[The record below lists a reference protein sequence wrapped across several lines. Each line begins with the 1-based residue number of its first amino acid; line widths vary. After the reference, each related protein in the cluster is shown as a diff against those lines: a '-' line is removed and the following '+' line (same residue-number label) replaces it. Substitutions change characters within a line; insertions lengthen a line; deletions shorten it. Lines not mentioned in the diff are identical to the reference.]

1 MNDATLVR
9 SLGRLECPKIAIILR
24 LWYYVFMQKEAQARI
39 KINKLLEQSGWRF
52 EADKNGSANIQ
63 LEPGVRYSELGD
75 DFEHESHGFIDF
87 LLLDKDGRPLVVVE
101 AKKES
106 IDPLSAKEQARNY
119 ARNVSARFIILSN
132 GNIHYFWDTKHG
144 NPDTISR
151 FPTQE
156 SITQYET
163 YIPNPA
169 ELAQTKVDD
178 NYIVASQMPG
188 FAKDPAFKDENT
200 RVEFLRTHNLKQ
212 MRPYQ
217 VRAIKRLQEAAQENT
232 NRFLFEMATGT
243 GKTLVSAA
251 VIKLFLKS
259 GNARRVLFLVDR
271 LELEDQAKKAFKQ
284 YLGLDYQVAVY
295 KEIRDSWSN
304 ANIVVS
310 TIQTLLAGDRY
321 KKEFSPTDFEL
332 VISDEAHRSIGG
344 NSRAVFE
351 YFVGYKLGLTATPK
365 DYLKGFDSN
374 DTDTQREFER
384 RQLLDTYKAFGCESG
399 EPTFRYDLVA
409 GVKDGFLINPIVV
422 DARTEITTQL
432 LSDEGLAVHKTTAEG
447 EVDEVYTERQ
457 YEKKFFNEE
466 TNIAMCKAFLD
477 NGLYDPVAKQLGV
490 ELFGKSVV
498 FCVSQKHA
506 ARVTNILNKL
516 AMEKWPQYYSES
528 DFAVQ
533 VTSHVADAQKMT
545 INFSNNALGGK
556 VKQPEGYE
564 SSKTRIAVTV
574 GMMTTG
580 YDCQDIL
587 NLALMRPVFS
597 PTDFVQIKGRGTR
610 KHVFEYIDYANNDT
624 IRVAKEHFK
633 FFDFFATC
641 EYFEKEFSYDEKI
654 ALPQITR
661 IESTKVAPD
670 DSPVQGE
677 FVDEN
682 GNKVFKGPVDLA
694 ERDALQKIVETPV
707 GTEGMRID
715 REGFKRAVEEDVLG
729 NKELTTLWENG
740 DVAEAEAFVK
750 KHVLDKPKHFLTLDK
765 IRKAF
770 NVDRRIN
777 VHEFLQ
783 VAFGQK
789 DGFEMK
795 DDLLES
801 EWEKFQEVHSVD
813 QQHFMPVKMFFK
825 AYIVDEKVRDIIA
838 TRRTGRFNTESSFHF
853 DEYQQLNGYK
863 DTVPQYIKDY
873 VSLNT
878 FMQ

>member
-1 MNDATLVR
+1 MNL
-9 SLGRLECPKIAIILR
+9 I
-24 LWYYVFMQKEAQARI
+24 MQKKEAQARI
-39 KINKLLEQSGWRF
+39 KINKLLEASGWRF
-52 EADKNGSANIQ
+52 EDNENGKANIQ
-63 LEPGVRYSELGD
+63 LEPGVKIADLGD
-75 DFEHESHGFIDF
+75 DFERESKGFIDF
-87 LLLDKDGRPLVVVE
+87 LLLDKDGRALVVVE
-101 AKKES
+101 AKREAV
-106 IDPLSAKEQARNY
+106 DPLSAKEQARNY
-119 ARNVSARFIILSN
+119 ARNANARFIILSN

-163 YIPNPA
+163 YIPNPI
-169 ELAQTKVDD
+169 ELANTPVDE
-178 NYIVASQMPG
+178 NYIVASQMPN
-188 FAKDPAFKDENT
+188 FANDPSFIDDKT
-200 RVEFLRTHNLKQ
+200 REEFLRNNNLKQ

-217 VRAIKRLQEAAQENT
+217 VQAIKSLQTAAHGGK

-271 LELEDQAKKAFKQ
+271 LELEDQAHKAFRQ
-284 YLGLDYQVAVY
+284 YLGQDYTVHIY
-295 KEIRDSWSN
+295 KDNRDSWQN
-304 ANIVVS
+304 AQVVVS
-310 TIQTLLAGDRY
+310 TVQTFLAGDRY

-365 DYLKGFDSN
+365 DYLKNFDN
-374 DTDTQREFER
+374 DGADTQREFER
-384 RQLLDTYKAFGCESG
+384 RLLLNTYTTFGCEKG

-409 GVKDGFLINPIVV
+409 GVKDGYLINPIVV

-432 LSDEGLAVHKTTAEG
+432 LSEKGLAVHTTTDEG
-447 EVDEVYTERQ
+447 EAVDQVFNEKH

-466 TNIAMCKAFLD
+466 TNVAMCKAFLD
-477 NGLYDPVAKQLGV
+477 HGLFDPIAKQYGV
-490 ELFGKSVV
+490 DLFGKSII

-506 ARVTNILNKL
+506 ARVTNILNKFATDRWADQYGESNF
-516 AMEKWPQYYSES
+516 AM
-528 DFAVQ
+528 Q
-533 VTSHVADAQKMT
+533 VTSQVQNAQQMT
-545 INFSNNALGGK
+545 INFANNMLGGK
-556 VKQPEGYE
+556 VNNPEGYD
-564 SSKTRIAVTV
+564 SSKTRVAVTV

-597 PTDFVQIKGRGTR
+597 PSDFVQIKGRGTR
-610 KHVFEYIDYANNDT
+610 KYRFEYTDYAT
-624 IRVAKEHFK
+624 KEKHKSPKESFK

-641 EYFEKEFSYDEKI
+641 EYFEEEFPYNEKVE
-654 ALPQITR
+654 LPKIKKVPVEEVGGGASQ
-661 IESTKVAPD
+661 STQ
-670 DSPVQGE
+670 SE

-682 GNKVFKGPVDLA
+682 GDKIFKGLVDLA
-694 ERDALQKIVETPV
+694 SKDELASLVESSV
-707 GTEGMRID
+707 GIEGMRID
-715 REGFKRAVEEDVLG
+715 REGFKRAVDEDVLG
-729 NKELTTLWENG
+729 NETLISMWKNG
-740 DVAEAEAFVK
+740 DIIEAEEYVK
-750 KHVLDKPKHFLTLDK
+750 THVFDKPKHLLNLDK

-770 NVDRRIN
+770 NLDRR
-777 VHEFLQ
+777 VTVREFLQ

-801 EWEKFQEVHSVD
+801 EWSKFQEVTDVD
-813 QQHFMPVKMFFK
+813 QPHFDVVKTFFK
-825 AYIVDEKVRDIIA
+825 SYIVDEQVRDIVE
-838 TRRTGRFNTESSFHF
+838 RRAYAELYHSPVLSFEEFNAC
-853 DEYQQLNGYK
+853 NGYK
-863 DTVPQYIKDY
+863 TVVPQYVKDY

-878 FMQ
+878 YIN